1 MRSVDEP
8 DSFTIGAS
16 GGDEVVV
23 PWPLIRRLRRRAV
36 RALARGGDEPF
47 GGRHHRW
54 WVLWTVLAGLFSVNV
69 TFTIFAVAL
78 TDVAGGFHTSLA
90 TITWVITAPLLCFG
104 IAAPVLGKVGDIWG
118 HRRLYLIGTAVAVV
132 CALATAAAPTVGS
145 LIAVRAL
152 SGIDGAAAGAA
163 SMALIF
169 RVFDHEDR
177 VKAMGW
183 WSLVGAGGPV
193 IGVVVG
199 GLLIQTFGWRSMFLV
214 QAPITLAA
222 LVVAIFVL
230 PETERSERQAFD
242 WRGAATLTLSI
253 SGLLF
258 GLNRGP
264 VLGWSSPVVV
274 GSLAL
279 FPLLLGAFV
288 AVERRSAVPLLPLRF
303 LRRRNF
309 SFPMGNQLFSNFA
322 YMGGFIL
329 APALLERVFGYSVSR
344 AGVMVIARP
353 LAFSLTAPVAG
364 YLAGRIGDRVSA
376 VAGSGVLVASMLVF
390 ATVHPSGGAALVLVA
405 LALSGVG
412 LGVASPSVAAAVAN
426 AVDEEN
432 LGVASAAQ
440 QLVAQIGVVAGI
452 QVMQTVQAAREPTA
466 GLVGSFHD
474 AYLVGAVAC
483 VFAAAC
489 GAGMVGRRRRL
500 HLAGPR
506 AEGRRRVAAEALAEV

>member
-1 MRSVDEP
+1 VSSTDDR

-23 PWPLIRRLRRRAV
+23 PWPLVRRVRRRASAALRP
-36 RALARGGDEPF
+36 RAEPV
-47 GGRHHRW
+47 GGRRHRW

-78 TDVAGGFHTSLA
+78 TNVAHGFHVSLA
-90 TITWVITAPLLCFG
+90 DITWVITAPLLFFG
-104 IAAPVLGKVGDIWG
+104 IAAPVLGKLGDMWG
-118 HRRLYLIGTAVAVV
+118 HRRLYLVGTAVAVV

-152 SGIDGAAAGAA
+152 SGVDGAAAGAA

-169 RVFDHEDR
+169 RVFEHEDR

-199 GLLIQTFGWRSMFLV
+199 GVLIQAFGWRALFLA

-222 LVVAIFVL
+222 LVVAFVVL
-230 PETERSERQAFD
+230 PETERAEAQAFD
-242 WRGAATLTLSI
+242 WWGAATLTVSV
-253 SGLLF
+253 SALLW

-264 VLGWSSPVVV
+264 VMGWSAPVVV
-274 GSLAL
+274 GGFVVVPLAAA
-279 FPLLLGAFV
+279 GFV
-288 AVERRSAVPLLPLRF
+288 AAERRAQAPLLPLGF

-309 SFPMGNQLFSNFA
+309 SFPMGNQLFANFA

-329 APALLERVFGYSVSR
+329 APALLERVYRYSVAG

-376 VAGSGVLVASMLVF
+376 ASGSVVLLGSMLVF
-390 ATVHPSGGAALVLVA
+390 AAVGRSSAAVWVLVA

-412 LGVASPSVAAAVAN
+412 LGLSSPSTAAAVAN
-426 AVDEEN
+426 SVDEAN

-440 QLVAQIGVVAGI
+440 QLVAQVGVVAGI
-452 QVMQTVQAAREPTA
+452 QVMQTVQAARQSSA

-474 AYLVGAVAC
+474 SYVVGALVSVLA
-483 VFAAAC
+483 VVC
-489 GAGMVGRRRRL
+489 GLGMAGRRRSFDL
-500 HLAGPR
+500 G
-506 AEGRRRVAAEALAEV
+506 VAPLGSKSAMAEA